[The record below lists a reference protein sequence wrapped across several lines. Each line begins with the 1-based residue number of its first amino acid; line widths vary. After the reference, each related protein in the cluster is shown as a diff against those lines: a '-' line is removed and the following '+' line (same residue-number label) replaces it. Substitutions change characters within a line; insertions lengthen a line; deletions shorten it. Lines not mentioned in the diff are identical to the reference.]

1 MRVLRLEGNQVQAGG
16 QELAGPGA
24 TLWIDLAPTAENLA
38 FLGERF
44 QFHPLALEDCMH
56 EDQRAKLELYPGILF
71 TVVHRLSMTPD
82 DSGLEAAELD
92 AFLGADLLVT
102 VHSSLIAEVDAVFDR
117 CCREAGLMA
126 RGTDFVL
133 YLLHDAIADLHFAL
147 VDHLSDEAEELAEE
161 VTSGKPGPGV
171 AERIM
176 SSRRQHTLMRRRIGP
191 QRELFAAL
199 SRPGQGLIREQT
211 AVYFRDVVDH
221 LVRLSEEIDNG
232 RELLASTM
240 ETLLSQ
246 ANNRLTGVTTRLTLI
261 ATIFL
266 PLNFVAG
273 FFGMN
278 LEILPASVAVPL
290 VLSAMVAV
298 PVAMYLVF
306 RRRGWLGS

>member
-38 FLGERF
+38 FLAERF
-44 QFHPLALEDCMH
+44 HFHPLALEDCLH
-56 EDQRAKLELYPGILF
+56 EDQRAKLETYPDVLF
-71 TVVHRLSMTPD
+71 TVVHRLSLTPD
-82 DSGLEAAELD
+82 DSELEAAELS

-102 VHSSLIAEVDAVFDR
+102 VHSSLIAEVDAVLDR
-117 CCREAGLMA
+117 CGREPGLLA
-126 RGTDFVL
+126 RGPDFVL

-161 VTSGKPGPGV
+161 VTSGKPGQGV

-199 SRPGQGLIREQT
+199 ARPGQGLIREQT

-221 LVRLSEEIDNG
+221 LVRLSEEIDVG

>member
-1 MRVLRLEGNQVQAGG
+1 MRVLRLEGNQVRSGG

-24 TLWIDLAPTAENLA
+24 TLWIDLAPTDEDLA
-38 FLGERF
+38 FLAERF
-44 QFHPLALEDCMH
+44 QFHPLALEDCQH
-56 EDQRAKLELYPGILF
+56 EDQRAKLETYPDFLF
-71 TVVHRLSMTPD
+71 TVVHRLSLSPD
-82 DSGLEAAELD
+82 DSELEAAELS
-92 AFLGADLLVT
+92 AFLGANLLVT
-102 VHSSLIAEVDAVFDR
+102 VHSSRIDEVDAVLDR
-117 CCREAGLMA
+117 CAREPGLLA
-126 RGTDFVL
+126 RGPDFVL

-147 VDHLSDEAEELAEE
+147 VDHLSDEAEALAEE
-161 VTSGKPGPGV
+161 VTSGQPGPGV

-176 SSRRQHTLMRRRIGP
+176 TARRQHTLMRRRVGP

-199 SRPGQGLIREQT
+199 SRPGQGLVREQT

-221 LVRLSEEIDNG
+221 LVRLSEEIDTG

-278 LEILPASVAVPL
+278 LEILPAGVAVPL
-290 VLSAMVAV
+290 VLAALVAV

-306 RRRGWLGS
+306 RRRGWLA